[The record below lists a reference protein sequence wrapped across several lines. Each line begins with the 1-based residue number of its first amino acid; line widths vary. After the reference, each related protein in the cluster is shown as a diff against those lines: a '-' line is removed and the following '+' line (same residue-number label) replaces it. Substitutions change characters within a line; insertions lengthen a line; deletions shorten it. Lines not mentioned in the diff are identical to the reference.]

1 MGGKTIPESKGGV
14 VRETCYT
21 CCEMVLVRLNA
32 LLCCVGTMH
41 VRWYVLI
48 LGLLSGDELL
58 YVGRGFV
65 VQFVELWFES
75 SSFEIGVDF
84 LIRSE

>member
-1 MGGKTIPESKGGV
+1 MGGKTIPEIKWEV

-32 LLCCVGTMH
+32 LLCCIGPMH
-41 VRWYVLI
+41 VRGGVLI
-48 LGLLSGDELL
+48 LGLLSGDEFL
-58 YVGRGFV
+58 YVSGGFV
-65 VQFVELWFES
+65 VQFVEFWFES

>member
-1 MGGKTIPESKGGV
+1 MGGKTIPERNGEV

-21 CCEMVLVRLNA
+21 CSEMVLVRLNA
-32 LLCCVGTMH
+32 LICWVGTMY
-41 VRWYVLI
+41 VRWGVLV
-48 LGLLSGDELL
+48 LVLLSGDELL
-58 YVGRGFV
+58 YVGGGFF

-84 LIRSE
+84 LIRLE